1 MFVLADALTA
11 VRSGKVRLLAVA
23 GAKRASMA
31 PETPTFKEL
40 GYDLE
45 ASAWYALFAPAGTP
59 QDLIDKYAKAAI
71 DAVHAP
77 EMKERLEQ
85 MGLEP
90 TGLPPAELARIL
102 RRDYDKW
109 GPVIKASGFK
119 PGS

>member
-1 MFVLADALTA
+1 MFVLADALTT
-11 VRSGKVRLLAVA
+11 VRSGKARLLAVA

-31 PETPTFKEL
+31 PDVPTFKEL

-59 QDLIDKYAKAAI
+59 KELIDKYAKAAI
-71 DAVHAP
+71 DVVRSP
-77 EMKERLEQ
+77 EMMQRLEQ

-90 TGLPPAELARIL
+90 TGYPPEELARIL
-102 RRDYDKW
+102 RADYDKW

>member
-1 MFVLADALTA
+1 VLADALTT
-11 VRSGKVRLLAVA
+11 VRSGRARLLAVA

-31 PETPTFKEL
+31 PDVPTFKEL

-59 QDLIDKYAKAAI
+59 KELIDKYAKAAI
-71 DAVHAP
+71 DVVRSP
-77 EMKERLEQ
+77 DMKQRLEQ

-90 TGLPPAELARIL
+90 TGLPPADLARIL
-102 RRDYDKW
+102 RSDYDKW